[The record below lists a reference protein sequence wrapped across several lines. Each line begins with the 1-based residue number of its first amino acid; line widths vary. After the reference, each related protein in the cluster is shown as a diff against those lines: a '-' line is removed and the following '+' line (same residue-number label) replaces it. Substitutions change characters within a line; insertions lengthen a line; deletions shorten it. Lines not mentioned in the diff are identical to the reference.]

1 VNYDHI
7 KTVFISGPYR
17 GDTPWDVECNIR
29 RAEELSLE
37 VWKLNEEGLRVVAVC
52 THANSRFFDKA
63 IADEHLLEG
72 YLKLLSVC
80 DVLLTTP
87 DWERSGGARDEIEF
101 CKEHGIPVVYSI
113 EKLREYLV
121 NVEDPVQ
128 RLAKIVD
135 KNEGLIE
142 TFLDRI
148 CDANDQKDDAEA
160 TVAVIGWLENMSR
173 LIGKEQPKE

>member
-37 VWKLNEEGLRVVAVC
+37 VWKLNEEGLRVVAV
-52 THANSRFFDKA
+52 
-63 IADEHLLEG
+63 
-72 YLKLLSVC
+72 